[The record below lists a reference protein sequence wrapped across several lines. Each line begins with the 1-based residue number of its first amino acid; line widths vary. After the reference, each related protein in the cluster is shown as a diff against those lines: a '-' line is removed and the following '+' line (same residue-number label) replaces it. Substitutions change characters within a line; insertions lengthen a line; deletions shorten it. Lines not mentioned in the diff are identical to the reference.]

1 MGVMGVMIDIRRLR
15 FSVLAFSLAAVALL
29 PSHAMAEV
37 AIGAARIVV
46 ADVSAQSALASRRL
60 GTSDEVR
67 YQELIATERSSAA
80 VIQFVDATE
89 LAIGEQARVRLDEF
103 VFDPGA
109 AGKLDLTLEFGALRF
124 STGSMAKSAYKIAT
138 PSATLAVRGTEFDLA
153 VDSDGMTYLMVRHGA
168 VEITSKTGESKR
180 VGAGQS
186 LTVSAAGVPTEPRIA
201 AAVPVGALPDKIAAM
216 DTALAGALANAAA
229 DALDDLTVLA
239 KARALRSAA
248 RPDLG
253 KPGKPGKPG
262 KDKKAD
268 GPGPL

>member
-1 MGVMGVMIDIRRLR
+1 MGRMMDFRRLQ
-15 FSVLAFSLAAVALL
+15 FNVLALGFAAVASL

-37 AIGAARIVV
+37 AIGAARVVV
-46 ADVSAQSALASRRL
+46 ADVSAQTALASRRL
-60 GTSDEVR
+60 STSDEVR

-89 LAIGEQARVRLDEF
+89 IAIGEQARVKLDEF

-124 STGSMAKSAYKIAT
+124 STGSMAKSAYRIAT

-153 VDSDGMTYLMVRHGA
+153 VDSNGMTYLMVRHGA
-168 VEITSKTGESKR
+168 VEITSKTGASKQ

-216 DTALAGALANAAA
+216 DAALAGAIDPATAPGLE
-229 DALDDLTVLA
+229 DLTVLA
-239 KARALRSAA
+239 KARALHSAA
-248 RPDLG
+248 RQDLG

-262 KDKKAD
+262 KDKKAG